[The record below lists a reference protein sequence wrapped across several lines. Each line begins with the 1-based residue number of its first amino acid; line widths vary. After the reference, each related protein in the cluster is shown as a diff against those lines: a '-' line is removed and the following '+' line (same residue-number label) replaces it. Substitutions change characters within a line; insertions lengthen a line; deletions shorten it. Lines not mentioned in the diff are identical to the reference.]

1 MQMDDELPNL
11 GQPVPDQK
19 QTFEQEKR
27 SAKKMKTTTSI
38 EPSTIDKCK
47 PTSSMSKVP
56 SSKTKELKG
65 AGTETSIPSTSIPCI
80 PSKPTILSKPTV
92 SDAKRKIVFTPE
104 KMKKRLA
111 MPTKT
116 CSTLD
121 ATTASPS
128 TSTITLTGYV
138 HDVVTQSKHLTFK
151 LQTAE
156 NTYQHII
163 TFVPEQ
169 FKATLIN
176 NMENTFPIEIQNHG
190 FIQSKNS
197 KQMDVKLTSK
207 TKITSLPKQLTF
219 CHKPPSTVITAVNSI
234 HHLPAFQKI
243 NIEVIVLAQEDNT
256 ETKNTTSGPMTLMN
270 KYVSDASGLIKLTS
284 WGDHIHSLEVGNSF
298 KLTNVSVKEFNEE
311 KRLSTTAQTIVT
323 PITQLT
329 KYIKMETA
337 TINAEL
343 VGVDISK
350 HYRCNMCSTLNNHV
364 DSPYDRCQN
373 CNCQQKLTK
382 VENTR
387 KTMLQIELQ

>member
-1 MQMDDELPNL
+1 
-11 GQPVPDQK
+11 
-19 QTFEQEKR
+19 
-27 SAKKMKTTTSI
+27 
-38 EPSTIDKCK
+38 
-47 PTSSMSKVP
+47 
-56 SSKTKELKG
+56 
-65 AGTETSIPSTSIPCI
+65 
-80 PSKPTILSKPTV
+80 
-92 SDAKRKIVFTPE
+92 
-104 KMKKRLA
+104 MKKRLA
-111 MPTKT
+111 TPTKT

-156 NTYQHII
+156 NTYQHVI

-311 KRLSTTAQTIVT
+311 KSLSTAAQTIIT

-329 KYIKMETA
+329 KYIQMETA

-364 DSPYDRCQN
+364 DSSYDRCQN

-382 VENTR
+382 VENLYKGKGTFLQGKQCFKLNFSENCVSEIVDAIKAAQQANNQLSAQDVESFLLDYNSNFEVVFY
-387 KTMLQIELQ
+387 KTTATIISCTPCE